1 MAVTPALAEADYR
14 IFGIT
19 NARTSKIE
27 LIIRK
32 YPITLRKN
40 FMVSALILRNRLIV
54 PIQNP

>member
-1 MAVTPALAEADYR
+1 MAVTSALAEADYR
-14 IFGIT
+14 ILGIT

-40 FMVSALILRNRLIV
+40 LMVSTLIL
-54 PIQNP
+54 

>member
-14 IFGIT
+14 ISGIT

-32 YPITLRKN
+32 YPMMLRKN
-40 FMVSALILRNRLIV
+40 FMV
-54 PIQNP
+54 

>member
-1 MAVTPALAEADYR
+1 MAVTPALAEADYK
-14 IFGIT
+14 IFGII

-32 YPITLRKN
+32 YPMILRKN
-40 FMVSALILRNRLIV
+40 LMVSALMLRNRLIG

>member
-1 MAVTPALAEADYR
+1 MAVTPALAEADHR

-32 YPITLRKN
+32 YPMMLRKN
-40 FMVSALILRNRLIV
+40 FMV
-54 PIQNP
+54 

>member
-1 MAVTPALAEADYR
+1 MAVTSALTEADYK

-40 FMVSALILRNRLIV
+40 LMMSALILRNRLIV

>member
-19 NARTSKIE
+19 NAKTSKIE

-40 FMVSALILRNRLIV
+40 LMVSALIF
-54 PIQNP
+54 

>member
-1 MAVTPALAEADYR
+1 MAVTSALAEADYR

-40 FMVSALILRNRLIV
+40 LIALALIFRNRLII
-54 PIQNP
+54 PIKNP